1 MKNNRFVLTGLLA
14 AAMSFATIA
23 SAGDQDF
30 TIINKTG
37 MSLGSMY
44 VAPES
49 DAKSWGS
56 DLFRGKVLPSGNQVE
71 ITFSNKNTECEYAI
85 AFKDSSDNE
94 YEIHNVDL
102 CSISELHLSKSGDSI
117 LYKTVK

>member
-1 MKNNRFVLTGLLA
+1 MTKSRFLLAGLLA
-14 AAMSFATIA
+14 AGLSIA
-23 SAGDQDF
+23 SIANAGDQDF
-30 TIINKTG
+30 TIVNETG
-37 MSLGSMY
+37 MALGSMY

-56 DLFRGKVLPSGNQVE
+56 ELFKGKVLPSGNKVD
-71 ITFSNKNTECEYAI
+71 ITFSAKNTECEYAI
-85 AFKDSSDNE
+85 AFKDSDDNE

-102 CSISELHLSKSGDSI
+102 CAITELRLSKSGNSI

>member
-1 MKNNRFVLTGLLA
+1 MTKSRFFLASLVA
-14 AAMSFATIA
+14 AALSIA
-23 SAGDQDF
+23 SIAKAGDQDF
-30 TIINKTG
+30 TITNNTG
-37 MSLGSMY
+37 MALGSMY

-56 DLFRGKVLPSGNQVE
+56 DLFRGKVLPAGNKVD
-71 ITFSNKNTECEYAI
+71 ITFSKGNTECEYAI
-85 AFKDSSDNE
+85 AFKDSEGNE

-102 CSISELHLSKSGDSI
+102 CTISELQLSKSGDSI

>member
-1 MKNNRFVLTGLLA
+1 MSKNRFFLAGLMASALSVA
-14 AAMSFATIA
+14 SIA
-23 SAGDQDF
+23 FAGDQDF
-30 TIINKTG
+30 TIVNNTG

-49 DAKSWGS
+49 DSKSWGNE
-56 DLFRGKVLPSGNQVE
+56 LFKGKVLPSGNQVE
-71 ITFSNKNTECEYAI
+71 ITFSAKNTECEYAI
-85 AFKDSSDNE
+85 AFKDSEGNE

-102 CSISELHLSKSGDSI
+102 CSITELRLSKSGDSI